1 MSTKLK
7 LIMNPIAG
15 GGYALKILPEVLRIL
30 ERNSYDVELFK
41 TTMRGD
47 AQKSAADPSDDCQVV
62 VAMGGDGTVNE
73 VVNGVLDSG
82 RGVSVGIIPIGTA
95 NVLARE
101 LSVPIDYEKSCS
113 IIINGNTKRIDVGR
127 DEHRYF
133 FLMSGVGFDAEVL
146 KLLESSRTGGISML
160 TYTIPI
166 LKTFWNYDFP
176 RFLVEVDG
184 NPLCEGVGFML
195 VSNTR
200 RYTGPLIITNQA
212 RIDDGELDIFIFR
225 GEGKFTLLK
234 YAFGALFRI
243 AHRFDDVTYVRG
255 KEVNVQSLHHK
266 NVPYQMDGDSGGI
279 RPQKFTVVP
288 AALSILTLE

>member
-15 GGYALKILPEVLRIL
+15 GGYALKILPEVLRIF
-30 ERNSYDVELFK
+30 ERNAYDVELFK

-82 RGVSVGIIPIGTA
+82 RDVSVGIIPIGTA

-101 LSVPIDYEKSCS
+101 LSVPIDYEKSCN
-113 IIINGNTKRIDVGR
+113 IIIKGNTKRMDVGR

-146 KLLESSRTGGISML
+146 KLLEFSRTGGISML

-184 NPLCEGVGFML
+184 KLLGEGAGF
-195 VSNTR
+195 TR
-200 RYTGPLIITNQA
+200 RYTGPFIITNQA

-234 YAFGALFRI
+234 YVFGALFRI

-279 RPQKFTVVP
+279 LPQKFTVVP
-288 AALSILTLE
+288 AALSILVPE

>member
-30 ERNSYDVELFK
+30 ERNAYDVELFK
-41 TTMRGD
+41 TSMRGD

-82 RGVSVGIIPIGTA
+82 RDVSVGIIPIGTA

-101 LSVPIDYEKSCS
+101 LSVPIDYEKSCN
-113 IIINGNTKRIDVGR
+113 IIIKGNTKRMDVGR

-184 NPLCEGVGFML
+184 KPLGEGAGFML

-200 RYTGPLIITNQA
+200 RYTGPFIITNQ
-212 RIDDGELDIFIFR
+212 
-225 GEGKFTLLK
+225 
-234 YAFGALFRI
+234 FRI

-279 RPQKFTVVP
+279 LPQKFTVVP
-288 AALSILTLE
+288 AALSILAPE